1 MPFITGFQLMPQ
13 QGAGEGFNLHS
24 SHHLRAI
31 SADDADE
38 HANNLTDWQQ
48 QYDQVSA
55 GAFRGTLLE
64 RHQGALQLFCEAT
77 SQAVRQSCCV
87 PPGSL
92 WLGLPVQV
100 TQGIRINGR
109 QAPQYAFLT
118 RPGGVEFELIT
129 PAAYAIYGIVVPKAA
144 LMQLAA
150 QLGCQIDWALLGQQ
164 PLWQASPQAY
174 QRCCQLLAR
183 CLDPAADSAPPDGA
197 VLSFVLDLLD
207 QAQVDALASRS
218 LARRQQLVAAARARV
233 LADPQQASI
242 AQLCQQLNVSRRT
255 LQYCFETVTGQSP
268 LHYLRALRL
277 NAVRRAL
284 LRGEGYVTEVAA
296 AWGFEHPSQ
305 FASDYRQLFGC
316 LPSQTRE
323 VHLDIGLAKE
333 ANRG

>member
-1 MPFITGFQLMPQ
+1 MPSITGRYAMPQ
-13 QGAGEGFNLHS
+13 RSAEEGFNPYR

-64 RHQGALQLFCEAT
+64 RHQGQLQLFCEAT

-87 PPGSL
+87 PEGFL

-100 TQGIRINGR
+100 AQAIRINGR
-109 QAPQYAFLT
+109 QAPQHALLT
-118 RPGGVEFELIT
+118 RPGGIEFELIT
-129 PAAYAIYGIVVPKAA
+129 PVSYAIYGIVVPKTA
-144 LMQLAA
+144 LQQLAG
-150 QLGCQIDWALLGQQ
+150 QLGCQIDWANLGQE

-207 QAQVDALASRS
+207 SAQLEPLATRS
-218 LARRQQLVAAARARV
+218 HGRRLKVVAGARERV
-233 LADPQQASI
+233 LADPQQATV
-242 AQLCQQLNVSRRT
+242 AQLCQQLGVSRRT

-284 LRGEGYVTEVAA
+284 LRGEGRVTDVAA

-316 LPSQTRE
+316 LPSQTRDG
-323 VHLDIGLAKE
+323 HLEMVVSPAVSG
-333 ANRG
+333 